1 MLRRRSLVSA
11 LLLTAVTTT
20 ASCALVP
27 RNRRAQL
34 ADPTMAAG
42 EGTLRERS
50 HGKIHTV
57 REGAAG
63 GDGQAAGGGCGCS
76 N

>member
-1 MLRRRSLVSA
+1 MLRRRSLAAA
-11 LLLTAVTTT
+11 LLLAALSTSA
-20 ASCALVP
+20 CAIVP

-34 ADPTMAAG
+34 ADPTMAAE

>member
-1 MLRRRSLVSA
+1 MSSLRTRAALAVVLLSLA
-11 LLLTAVTTT
+11 G
-20 ASCALVP
+20 CAIVP
-27 RNRRAQL
+27 RNRRAHL
-34 ADPTMAAG
+34 ADPTMAAD
-42 EGTLRERS
+42 EGALRDRA
-50 HGKIHTV
+50 HGKVHTV